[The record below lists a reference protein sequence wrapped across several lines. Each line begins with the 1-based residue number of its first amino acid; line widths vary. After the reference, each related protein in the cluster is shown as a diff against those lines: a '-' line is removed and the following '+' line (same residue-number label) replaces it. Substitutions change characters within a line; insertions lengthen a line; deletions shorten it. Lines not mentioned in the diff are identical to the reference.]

1 MTNTAYESLGA
12 AGPLAA
18 HIHNYSVREPQQ
30 QMAAAVYDAL
40 QDTRTLIVEAGTG
53 TGKTFAYLVPA
64 ILSGKKTIISTGTKT
79 LQDQLFQRDLPL
91 VQRALGLPLQTAMLK
106 GRANYLCLHRLAL
119 AQQHA
124 VTGTRRLHGHLQ
136 QIRAWAGRTVAGDIA
151 EVDQVPEDSPVWPAV
166 TSTIDNC
173 VGPDCDEYQACY
185 VVKARREAQ
194 HTDILVVNHHLLLAD
209 MLLRDTG
216 FGELLPGAEV
226 FIIDEAHQLPE
237 IASVFLGSTLSYRQ
251 LNELI
256 RDVEVEYV
264 NAFGT
269 KEQLGEAT
277 EQLRRAINDFRLT
290 LDRGSDKQV
299 WDKVVARQAVSTA
312 FDSLCL
318 ALERFCDWAA
328 ELQSETEGLKHC
340 FNRVSELLQRLQAMA
355 DHDHQQYVCWLETQP
370 GTFVWHLTPVDIAE
384 QFQEMVAQHHAS
396 WVFTSATLAVGD
408 SFDHFV
414 ARLGIETEY
423 RQRYTSPFSYE
434 DHALLYLPAGLPD
447 PDQPAYVRSVTEA
460 ALPVINACA
469 GGVFFLFTSYRALNQ
484 AARLVEG
491 NTEKAILIQ
500 GQAPRRILI
509 EQFREA
515 GDALLLA
522 TSSFWEGVDVRGK
535 ALSCVI
541 IDKLP
546 FASPSD
552 PVLQARINRSR
563 KEGGNPFMELQ
574 LPQAVIALKQ
584 GVGRLIRDVDDTG
597 VMVLCDPRLTN
608 KPYGRV
614 FLRSLPPMRRTRD
627 LEDVL
632 EFVVESG
639 IGTRNRLA

>member
-18 HIHNYSVREPQQ
+18 HIKNYSVRKAQQ

-40 QDTRTLIVEAGTG
+40 RDTHVLIVEAGTG

-79 LQDQLFQRDLPL
+79 LQDQLFHRDLPL
-91 VQRALGLPLQTAMLK
+91 VQRALGRPLQTAMLK

-119 AQQHA
+119 AQQNAA
-124 VTGTRRLHGHLQ
+124 VETPRWVTQLQ
-136 QIRAWAGRTVAGDIA
+136 QIQAWAGRTQAGDVA
-151 EVDQVPEDSPVWPAV
+151 ELEQVPEDSPIWPAV
-166 TSTIDNC
+166 TSTTDNC
-173 VGPDCDEYQACY
+173 LGPDCDDYQACY

-194 HTDILVVNHHLLLAD
+194 NTDILVVNHHLLLAD
-209 MLLRDTG
+209 MLLKETG
-216 FGELLPGAEV
+216 FGELLPGAEA

-237 IASVFLGSTLSYRQ
+237 VATAFFGLTLSYRQ

-269 KEQLGEAT
+269 DRSLSEKT
-277 EQLRRAINDFRLT
+277 EPIRRALNDFRLS
-290 LDRGSDKQV
+290 LNRRAGRYV
-299 WDKVVARQAVSTA
+299 WDEVVSRRGVRSA
-312 FDSLCL
+312 FDRLVVVLSD
-318 ALERFCDWAA
+318 FCNWVATLH
-328 ELQSETEGLKHC
+328 EESEGLKNC
-340 FNRVSELLQRLQAMA
+340 AARAAESLKRLQSMA
-355 DHDHQQYVCWLETQP
+355 DHDQQQYTCWLETQS
-370 GTFVWHLTPVDIAE
+370 GTFVWHLTPIDIAQ
-384 QFQEMVAQHHAS
+384 QFQEMVGRHDAS

-408 SFDHFV
+408 SFTHFA
-414 ARLGIETEY
+414 ARLGIETEHL
-423 RQRYTSPFSYE
+423 QRYASPFAYE
-434 DHALLYLPAGLPD
+434 EHALLYLPDGLPD
-447 PDQPAYVRSVTEA
+447 PDQPGYVRAVVQA

-484 AARLVEG
+484 AAQLIEG
-491 NTEKAILIQ
+491 ETDKTMLIQ
-500 GQAPRRILI
+500 GQAPRRVLI
-509 EQFREA
+509 ERFRDA

-522 TSSFWEGVDVRGK
+522 TSSFWEGVDVRGS

-597 VMVLCDPRLTN
+597 VMMLCDPRLTR

-614 FLRSLPPMRRTRD
+614 FLRSLPPMRRSRN
-627 LEDVL
+627 LEAVL
-632 EFVVESG
+632 EFVAKAGAGS
-639 IGTRNRLA
+639 A